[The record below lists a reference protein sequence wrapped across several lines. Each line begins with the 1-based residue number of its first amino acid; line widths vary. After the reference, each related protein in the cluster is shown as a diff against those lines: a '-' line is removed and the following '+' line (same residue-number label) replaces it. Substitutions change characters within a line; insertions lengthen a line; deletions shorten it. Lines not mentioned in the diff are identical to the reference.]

1 MLSHVDAAG
10 RAAMVDVSG
19 KAPTRREAAVG
30 CSVRLSPEAFAAVM
44 GGRLAKG
51 DALLV
56 ARLAGIQ
63 AAKKTADL
71 IPLCHPL
78 PLDHVEVTF
87 LPDEASHAI
96 AITARTVT
104 TGKTGIEMEAF
115 CAAAVAALALY
126 DMVKALDPGAAVTG
140 LRLLE
145 KTGGKQPYGSAS

>member
-1 MLSHVDAAG
+1 MWRTRVPMLSHVDAAG

-19 KAPTRREAAVG
+19 KADTRRVAAVG
-30 CSVRLSPEAFAAVM
+30 CTIRLAPGTFAAVM

-63 AAKKTADL
+63 AAKRTADL

-78 PLDHVEVTF
+78 PLEHVEVEF
-87 LPDEASHAI
+87 APDAAASAI
-96 AITARTVT
+96 GIVARTVM

-115 CAAAVAALALY
+115 
-126 DMVKALDPGAAVTG
+126 
-140 LRLLE
+140 
-145 KTGGKQPYGSAS
+145 